1 MSNKNMD
8 TFNWSD
14 KVYTLS
20 DLVEKMKLN
29 HCLLKS
35 NEPLC
40 SELDYLEIL
49 CIKHIYCVRAFKVST
64 PADGNIKDDKNNN
77 SDLHTLT
84 SGDEVFIPLHYM
96 GRGTIVPLYGES
108 HVCNTV
114 EELIMTFPRY
124 VLIEENLNICSESK
138 FTQLQAGSE
147 LELLRNTKDKNYQDK
162 LICRYGDQTLKL
174 KPSDIGRFRVRPDPN
189 LYSVKDIL
197 QRLKLPQIIDFKEI
211 LQDQWEKD
219 VNFFEGLSPEQS
231 YTGKFLLTGLFKD
244 KAAVVVA
251 LGPNSRPNTQPF
263 ILPLSSDLIQQ
274 LKFRFTFRGDFSQ
287 FKFKGGSNSLTR
299 LDKKEDEK
307 EKNTKKKE
315 TKLKRGK
322 SEADLTQ
329 SQKIPFELTYTQYRF
344 PESADKSKQG
354 DKIFKKVQS
363 AVKSVKGI
371 FKKATS
377 QDVAAIRDSV
387 LRVTTPEPNRKAST
401 KLYPILANLMNEDSS
416 LYDYIESGT
425 LGKKSGESQSQFY
438 FEIDPPKAASA
449 PSEECLSSAMPVEEN
464 IYQNLDDILTEGRN
478 DEETSA
484 VAGDPRNERTEN
496 KIKPKTVIESIS
508 EAEAYETFP
517 VTDNGNEA
525 EKDSGSLV
533 DEEYEYMNYNA
544 MATLQIR
551 RHSPFKKRATSVS
564 ECSSSEEM
572 SQDSNWNAVATD
584 EKSDFSTGEEESYTE
599 NSPSV
604 NVNEDDVYEFEVR
617 SSIPEAALPVPPK
630 RNLKLSSQV
639 AIAVECSSDACGD
652 IKTAVSNS
660 NEKQSTQLEDMSVQ
674 ELCEI
679 LHECGLSRISKM
691 CKEHSLDGAF
701 LCALP
706 DDSLQ
711 EQPFSLTHLEIMK
724 IAMMKKGWKPKIK

>member
-1 MSNKNMD
+1 MSNKNRD

-20 DLVEKMKLN
+20 ELVESMKLN
-29 HCLLKS
+29 NCLLKS

-40 SELDYLEIL
+40 SELDYLELL
-49 CIKHIYCVRAFKVST
+49 CFKHIYCVRAFKVST

-124 VLIEENLNICSESK
+124 VLIEENLKICSESK
-138 FTQLQAGSE
+138 FIQLQAGSE
-147 LELLRNTKDKNYQDK
+147 LELLRNSKDKYYQDK

-219 VNFFEGLSPEQS
+219 VNFFDGLSPEQS

-251 LGPNSRPNTQPF
+251 LGPNSKPNTQPF

-274 LKFRFTFRGDFSQ
+274 LKFRFAFRGEFSQ
-287 FKFKGGSNSLTR
+287 FHFKGESNSLTR
-299 LDKKEDEK
+299 MNKKEDQK
-307 EKNTKKKE
+307 KKNTKKKE
-315 TKLKRGK
+315 THLKRGK
-322 SEADLTQ
+322 SEADITQ
-329 SQKIPFELTYTQYRF
+329 SQQIPFELTYTQYRF

-371 FKKATS
+371 FKKASS
-377 QDVAAIRDSV
+377 QDVAAIRNSV
-387 LRVTTPEPNRKAST
+387 LKVTTPEPIRKAST
-401 KLYPILANLMNEDSS
+401 KLYPILSNLMNEDSS
-416 LYDYIESGT
+416 LYEYIESGT

-438 FEIDPPKAASA
+438 FEIDPPKTASA

-464 IYQNLDDILTEGRN
+464 IYQNLDDILI
-478 DEETSA
+478 EETNDGTST

-496 KIKPKTVIESIS
+496 KNTTRPKTEIESIM
-508 EAEAYETFP
+508 EGYETFS
-517 VTDNGNEA
+517 VRDNGNEA
-525 EKDSGSLV
+525 EEDSASLV
-533 DEEYEYMNYNA
+533 NQEYEYMNYNA

-551 RHSPFKKRATSVS
+551 RHSPFKKRGTSSV
-564 ECSSSEEM
+564 SSEEM
-572 SQDSNWNAVATD
+572 SQDSNWNAAATD
-584 EKSDFSTGEEESYTE
+584 EKSDFSTGEEEKEEEESYTE
-599 NSPSV
+599 NSPPV
-604 NVNEDDVYEFEVR
+604 NINEDVYEFEVI
-617 SSIPEAALPVPPK
+617 STIPKAAFPVPPK
-630 RNLKLSSQV
+630 RKLKRSSEV
-639 AIAVECSSDACGD
+639 AVADGCSSDACDD
-652 IKTAVSNS
+652 IKTNVSNS
-660 NEKQSTQLEDMSVQ
+660 NEKESAQLEDMSVQ

-711 EQPFSLTHLEIMK
+711 EQPFSLTHLEMMK
-724 IAMMKKGWKPKIK
+724 ITMMKKGWKPKIK